1 MLDDCYEEDDAVQ
14 IRIPAN
20 ALDVLTDIAIASP
33 AVCAYRQS
41 HSQEDASQA
50 AKALVSIF
58 NKPESAAV
66 IDLLYNKKGDDD
78 YYESVLEYCVK
89 GNLQS
94 VLDEYAHMLN
104 SEKIGKALE
113 ESILGTTI
121 LKVDTK
127 ESIGKEDKKIS
138 MRTHF
143 AIPFVDKTLTDKT
156 VARTSNIRNAFNS
169 PFRPFILSSTSI
181 GQEGLDFHWYA
192 RKIVHWNLPSNPV
205 DLEQREGR
213 INRYKCLAVRRN
225 VAKLYGNVFSWDEMF
240 AKAKAELKGED
251 SEMVPYWCLPVDK
264 LSDEQKQK
272 LEYIERIVPLY
283 PLSRDCYRY
292 ERLVKVLSLYR
303 MTLGQPRQEELLEL
317 LKDMKLCEEQL
328 ESLTIDLCPF
338 YKNA

>member
-1 MLDDCYEEDDAVQ
+1 M
-14 IRIPAN
+14 
-20 ALDVLTDIAIASP
+20 
-33 AVCAYRQS
+33 
-41 HSQEDASQA
+41 
-50 AKALVSIF
+50 
-58 NKPESAAV
+58 
-66 IDLLYNKKGDDD
+66 
-78 YYESVLEYCVK
+78 
-89 GNLQS
+89 
-94 VLDEYAHMLN
+94 DEYAHMLN

-156 VARTSNIRNAFNS
+156 VARISNIRNAFNS

-240 AKAKAELKGED
+240 AKAKAELKGAD